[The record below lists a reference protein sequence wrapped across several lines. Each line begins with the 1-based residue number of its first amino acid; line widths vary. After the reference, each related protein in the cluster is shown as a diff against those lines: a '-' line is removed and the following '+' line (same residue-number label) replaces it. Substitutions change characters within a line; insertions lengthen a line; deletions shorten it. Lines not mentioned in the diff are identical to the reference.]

1 MSKISENIYGQKYV
15 SHSCR
20 FPEETFSYIHKMSQR
35 RRCSFNKML
44 MEYLSTHQNIGR
56 I

>member
-1 MSKISENIYGQKYV
+1 MSKIVENIYGQKYV

-35 RRCSFNKML
+35 RRVIVDPKNETMC
-44 MEYLSTHQNIGR
+44 
-56 I
+56 